1 MTGLAYVAAAASL
14 AFYVFLGWG
23 ILSHVK
29 EQRRQSAL
37 LARIA
42 EQLEQSKRDS

>member
-1 MTGLAYVAAAASL
+1 MSGLAYVAAAASL
-14 AFYVFLGWG
+14 AFYLFLGWG

-29 EQRRQSAL
+29 EQRRQSEI

-42 EQLEQSKRDS
+42 DLLEQSKRDS